1 MNLSGVFIKYLYS
14 IGNFLLFF
22 MRYYNLVKTF
32 LSSSKKIC
40 FVLFCFLLLK
50 MGQILYIYIYIYIFG
65 SSNHG
70 PLTKPSLLERNWKLI
85 PILADINQSEYKL
98 WNLEA
103 FRFR

>member
-1 MNLSGVFIKYLYS
+1 
-14 IGNFLLFF
+14 

-32 LSSSKKIC
+32 LSSLKKIC

-50 MGQILYIYIYIYIFG
+50 RGQFYIFFG
-65 SSNHG
+65 SSNNG
-70 PLTKPSLLERNWKLI
+70 PLTKPSLLERNLKLI